1 MNGHADTRQEGDK
14 QSETNTNGDID
25 APKEDLDKVDESVTE
40 HNHVMCP
47 TCKKA
52 QKTTSSDVE
61 QFPQNQYVLVFL
73 KEQKTA
79 ALAVQIMSPPPPY
92 MSPVG
97 SRPASD
103 AFSVDMNH
111 FINFGKCAV
120 HDQDL
125 HFYCKD
131 ESCQKSVCKHCA
143 SGEHRGHLVVSVI
156 QGQGQDLNQNMME
169 RIEPPQYSPGLHV
182 DIMSPGLH
190 PDMQMMTLDQ
200 RLLKSYKKEGPLLQL
215 EKTRIKLIDKFNK
228 MFDEMKKEI
237 ETQPEADIKL
247 IEKELDTL
255 DVMTTDLIEHDDF
268 KAKLTNTDE
277 ILKGITYGNTEEFG
291 RFISLFLSYFSMAE

>member
-1 MNGHADTRQEGDK
+1 MNGHVGK
-14 QSETNTNGDID
+14 
-25 APKEDLDKVDESVTE
+25 LDKEKEALNGEINGENEKSKKEKRQRSKTYGLT
-40 HNHVMCP
+40 CP
-47 TCKKA
+47 TCKKI
-52 QKTTSSDVE
+52 SDVE
-61 QFPQNQYVLVFL
+61 VIDINQFPQNQYVLVFL
-73 KEQKTA
+73 KEKRSR
-79 ALAVQIMSPPPPY
+79 LSPGPIMSPPPPY
-92 MSPVG
+92 SSPLPQSEG
-97 SRPASD
+97 ST
-103 AFSVDMNH
+103 AFSVDLMDLNH
-111 FINFGKCAV
+111 FVNFGKCSV

-169 RIEPPQYSPGLHV
+169 RPDPPKYSPGVHLDSTH
-182 DIMSPGLH
+182 PGFP
-190 PDMQMMTLDQ
+190 PDMKMMTLDQ
-200 RLLKSYKKEGPLLQL
+200 RLLKSYKKDGPLLQL

-228 MFDEMKKEI
+228 MFDEMKKDI
-237 ETQPEADIKL
+237 ETQPVNDIKL

-277 ILKGITYGNTEEFG
+277 ILKGLTSEKFG
-291 RFISLFLSYFSMAE
+291 KFLFFLSVIS